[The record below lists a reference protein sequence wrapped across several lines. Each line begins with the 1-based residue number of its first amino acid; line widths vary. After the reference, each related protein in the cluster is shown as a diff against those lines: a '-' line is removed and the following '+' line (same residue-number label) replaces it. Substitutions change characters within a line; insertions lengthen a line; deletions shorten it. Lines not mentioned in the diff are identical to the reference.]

1 MIKKMI
7 MTVFAVLVSS
17 TGFAITN
24 EQIIAQGAATQKA
37 IFDKYYNR
45 TPSGT
50 SRKDGNLL
58 NSVFPEVITNLDGIN
73 RGIYDKEFNRLGE
86 AKEHKRKSTFRKM
99 YVQFNDYILE
109 NSKFSRNVFSNF
121 LQEQDDLQAYLY
133 TNIYLSI
140 EAFNLNMNTYLEGRK
155 NSSTIDSNVKTVID
169 YLYYKGDEKSQEDYM
184 NMSNRELAAI
194 VDKEYMNLNAALDK
208 RIAEG
213 TQAEKKSGNSVK
225 SSFKKLEK
233 LYRQYDKSFEEY
245 IDGSELKNEDKEK
258 IKKLV
263 KFENIASLKFMVKS
277 LEKVE
282 GEEESEQQ

>member
-184 NMSNRELAAI
+184 NMSH
-194 VDKEYMNLNAALDK
+194 
-208 RIAEG
+208 RI
-213 TQAEKKSGNSVK
+213 
-225 SSFKKLEK
+225 
-233 LYRQYDKSFEEY
+233 
-245 IDGSELKNEDKEK
+245 
-258 IKKLV
+258 
-263 KFENIASLKFMVKS
+263 
-277 LEKVE
+277 
-282 GEEESEQQ
+282 

>member
-1 MIKKMI
+1 
-7 MTVFAVLVSS
+7 
-17 TGFAITN
+17 
-24 EQIIAQGAATQKA
+24 
-37 IFDKYYNR
+37 
-45 TPSGT
+45 
-50 SRKDGNLL
+50 
-58 NSVFPEVITNLDGIN
+58 
-73 RGIYDKEFNRLGE
+73 
-86 AKEHKRKSTFRKM
+86 M
-99 YVQFNDYILE
+99 YVQFTDYILE

-194 VDKEYMNLNAALDK
+194 VDKEYMNLNDALDK

-282 GEEESEQQ
+282 GEESEQQ